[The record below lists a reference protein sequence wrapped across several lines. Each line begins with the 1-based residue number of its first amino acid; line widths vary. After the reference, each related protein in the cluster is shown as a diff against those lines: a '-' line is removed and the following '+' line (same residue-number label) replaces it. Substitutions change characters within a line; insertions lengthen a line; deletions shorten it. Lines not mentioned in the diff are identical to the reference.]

1 MFNNLK
7 IVLISSNEMLVYNN
21 IVAGLFNDYRVTS
34 DSAIHQLENR
44 KLDENE
50 IDEFIEQLSSVEE
63 CDDASSDEIIDIM
76 NKITKICPEVR
87 YVIHGLKMALAATPE
102 QMRKKRLAKK
112 EKRKQVKKE
121 RATDKATRKE
131 PTTEDIT
138 KERVKKT
145 EEEKRKKSVE
155 KEESSEKTRKEEEQ
169 KKIDNEKGDG
179 EEVKE
184 GEEGK
189 EEKEKKEKIEEEKTT
204 LKKDTKTN
212 NPFTGFKGL
221 MFDMFNVFLTEDP
234 EKKKNK
240 EKLQRQLRKEWSAY
254 KKNEKLFEKNEKL
267 IEQLMEGRESGEITP
282 ESVSLLN
289 EFLAENP
296 EFIKEIDLSDKRKHA
311 VTFSL
316 ENFKPDIKEKLKDV
330 NLDIDSKLLEQEI
343 RDILRKE
350 GIKIKSITIDEPKKD
365 GQGNPVDGGKR
376 VVDVELEDW
385 DSFFKFGSRCVDLE
399 VDDLA

>member
-138 KERVKKT
+138 N
-145 EEEKRKKSVE
+145 S
-155 KEESSEKTRKEEEQ
+155 
-169 KKIDNEKGDG
+169 
-179 EEVKE
+179 
-184 GEEGK
+184 
-189 EEKEKKEKIEEEKTT
+189 
-204 LKKDTKTN
+204 
-212 NPFTGFKGL
+212 P
-221 MFDMFNVFLTEDP
+221 
-234 EKKKNK
+234 
-240 EKLQRQLRKEWSAY
+240 
-254 KKNEKLFEKNEKL
+254 
-267 IEQLMEGRESGEITP
+267 
-282 ESVSLLN
+282 
-289 EFLAENP
+289 
-296 EFIKEIDLSDKRKHA
+296 
-311 VTFSL
+311 
-316 ENFKPDIKEKLKDV
+316 
-330 NLDIDSKLLEQEI
+330 
-343 RDILRKE
+343 
-350 GIKIKSITIDEPKKD
+350 
-365 GQGNPVDGGKR
+365 
-376 VVDVELEDW
+376 
-385 DSFFKFGSRCVDLE
+385 
-399 VDDLA
+399 

>member
-112 EKRKQVKKE
+112 EKRKKVKEKRAKE
-121 RATDKATRKE
+121 EANRPKKSADE
-131 PTTEDIT
+131 IT
-138 KERVKKT
+138 KERVERVQK
-145 EEEKRKKSVE
+145 E
-155 KEESSEKTRKEEEQ
+155 KESKNIRKEEEQ
-169 KKIDNEKGDG
+169 KRKEDEENKEDKGT
-179 EEVKE
+179 EETDKDKE
-184 GEEGK
+184 DINKAQK
-189 EEKEKKEKIEEEKTT
+189 EQKTH
-204 LKKDTKTN
+204 
-212 NPFTGFKGL
+212 NPFNGFKGL
-221 MFDMFNVFLTEDP
+221 LFDMFNVFLSEDP
-234 EKKKNK
+234 EKKKNRQ
-240 EKLQRQLRKEWSAY
+240 KLQEELRKEWATY

-267 IEQLMEGRESGEITP
+267 IEQLMKGRESGEVTP
-282 ESVSLLN
+282 ESISLLN
-289 EFLAENP
+289 EFLSENP

-330 NLDIDSKLLEQEI
+330 NLDIESKLLEQEI
-343 RDILRKE
+343 KDILRKE
-350 GIKIKSITIDEPKKD
+350 GIKVKKITIDEPKKD
-365 GQGNPVDGGKR
+365 SQGNPIDGEKR